1 MSDIS
6 ISRHSQT
13 GSYPFSGT
21 WDLGCSKLGSDWRGG
36 QPTTGGCTKLLY
48 VKILPSAGGH
58 ALAGFILSQIG
69 IFVKYFVTSQYSA
82 DCGSCESA
90 MGKQ

>member
-1 MSDIS
+1 M
-6 ISRHSQT
+6 
-13 GSYPFSGT
+13 
-21 WDLGCSKLGSDWRGG
+21 
-36 QPTTGGCTKLLY
+36 TGGCTKLLY

-69 IFVKYFVTSQYSA
+69 IIVNYFVTSQYSA